1 MTDIPS
7 PPAGEQVIVP
17 PGHGWCIDGPA
28 AAGTLSH
35 IPQRHYIIILSLSAG
50 AIKNEFFIRES
61 APKHVHLIFPASV
74 CATLRWGRRRCVSH
88 TDSGVE
94 KFYEQWQVFFG
105 YYDAVFFIM
114 GR

>member
-1 MTDIPS
+1 MGRATIRS
-7 PPAGEQVIVP
+7 R
-17 PGHGWCIDGPA
+17 WN
-28 AAGTLSH
+28 AGTLSH
-35 IPQRHYIIILSLSAG
+35 STEALHHHPEPLSRSY
-50 AIKNEFFIRES
+50 KNGFFIRES

-88 TDSGVE
+88 TDSGVD